1 MGAVKS
7 INVEFAR
14 QADGVTAVA
23 ARFGVSPA
31 TIYREINAGK
41 LRAVRARGRTL
52 ITREEQDRWLNA
64 LPAVR

>member
-1 MGAVKS
+1 MTNEMTAITSEK
-7 INVEFAR
+7 
-14 QADGVTAVA
+14 QADSVTAVA

-52 ITREEQDRWLNA
+52 VTRAEQDRWLGA
-64 LPAVR
+64 LPALR